1 MTSTHS
7 IPASATRANDLS
19 GARLQDAVIVD
30 ECPLFRRGIAAVL
43 AEMGVSMFAETDRG
57 GNALRSLQAGPAGL
71 LVVGSQLDASTL
83 ATVRRAKAMDD
94 PVAVMALLAQ
104 GGDEDIRT
112 LRDLGTEAIVTRHVE
127 VGELRVALRH
137 VMSGERFVSTA
148 PLALLVGSGSAFEAR
163 ANHSLTRR
171 ETEIIR
177 CLAAGYSNNQ
187 IVDALVVSLPT
198 VKTHLSHIYDKL
210 GVRNR
215 RDALGRAMQI
225 GLLG

>member
-7 IPASATRANDLS
+7 IPASATTANGLS
-19 GARLQDAVIVD
+19 GAHLRDAVIVD

>member
-7 IPASATRANDLS
+7 IPASATRTNGLP
-19 GARLQDAVIVD
+19 GARLRDAVIVD

-43 AEMGVSMFAETDRG
+43 AEMGVGMFAETDRG
-57 GNALRSLQAGPAGL
+57 SNALRSLQTGAGGL

-104 GGDEDIRT
+104 GGDEDIRN

-127 VGELRVALRH
+127 VGELRMALRH
-137 VMSGERFVSTA
+137 VMRGERFVATA
-148 PLALLVGSGSAFEAR
+148 PLAVLVGSGSVLDAR

-177 CLAAGYSNNQ
+177 CLAAGYSNNE

-215 RDALGRAMQI
+215 HDALGRAMQI